1 MGQNH
6 RPARR
11 PRLERGGFGDTQP
24 LLVVVHPP
32 IAAFRRDRT
41 RLARRVAL
49 SGSKPVPRDPAAQRL
64 KDTVNVPVRP
74 AGKILVVKEPED
86 RWIRYMKFVAAF
98 EEDNEVAPV
107 IVDAEGC
114 VFPAAGQYV
123 VEVFFD
129 ARGGEAL
136 KGEHPFVVSGQRS
149 EPCPEESFCRGLLRY
164 STSLPNR

>member
-1 MGQNH
+1 M
-6 RPARR
+6 A
-11 PRLERGGFGDTQP
+11 
-24 LLVVVHPP
+24 
-32 IAAFRRDRT
+32 IAAVAPRVRT
-41 RLARRVAL
+41 IVFCDAVAASPTEDGVFTL
-49 SGSKPVPRDPAAQRL
+49 EGVRQRL
-64 KDTVNVPVRP
+64 TAESFPWRATLRVFLVGSSPRKGRFT
-74 AGKILVVKEPED
+74 GKILVVKEPED